1 MGARAGL
8 EAAGRAAADLAAG
21 AASCPPATL
30 PAPVAPVVVP
40 LGRADSGAVAGTAT
54 GAGTGVAAAGLPARC
69 SIRRS
74 RVAMA
79 SSRKILR
86 PLDIIIGVPGAA
98 DIPVP
103 MGAGLLPPPKPLPAV
118 GATAALAGLRTGAS
132 GAGAAPLF
140 CMALSWLAAA
150 ACRVGAGVF
159 FTVFFLGASQEFAE
173 PQPAWAAALPARPPE
188 RRRIIKRLFITKK
201 G

>member
-8 EAAGRAAADLAAG
+8 GAAGRAAADLVAG
-21 AASCPPATL
+21 AASCPPAAL

-40 LGRADSGAVAGTAT
+40 LGWADIGAAVGTAT
-54 GAGTGVAAAGLPARC
+54 GAGAGVAAAGLPARC

-74 RVAMA
+74 RAAMA
-79 SSRKILR
+79 SSRRILR

-103 MGAGLLPPPKPLPAV
+103 MRAELLPPPKPLPV
-118 GATAALAGLRTGAS
+118 GAAAALAGLRAGAS

-140 CMALSWLAAA
+140 CMALS
-150 ACRVGAGVF
+150 
-159 FTVFFLGASQEFAE
+159 
-173 PQPAWAAALPARPPE
+173 
-188 RRRIIKRLFITKK
+188 
-201 G
+201 